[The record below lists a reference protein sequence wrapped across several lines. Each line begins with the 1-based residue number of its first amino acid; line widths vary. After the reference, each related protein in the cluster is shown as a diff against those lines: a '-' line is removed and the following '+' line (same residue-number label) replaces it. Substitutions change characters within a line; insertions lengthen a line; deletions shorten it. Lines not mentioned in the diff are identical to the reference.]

1 MSVTTVPAPPRPASQ
16 AELLQRAEQ
25 LAGSSLDEL
34 AAQAGLRLPQDLRRA
49 KGWVGQLL
57 EWHLGASAGS
67 KPEQDFPELGIE
79 LKTLPIDRQGRPLES
94 TFVCVAP
101 LTGITGL
108 DWVHSNVRN
117 KLGCVLWV
125 PVLAERTLPLAER
138 RLGTP
143 FLWIPSAQEE
153 QLLRQDWEELMELIA
168 GGQIEHIS
176 AHHGQ
181 VLQLRPKAA
190 NGRILTTAIGAEGQL
205 IQTRP
210 RGFYLRPRFTAA
222 LLASTFG
229 LNC

>member
-1 MSVTTVPAPPRPASQ
+1 MTSSAMPAPERPASQ
-16 AELLQRAEQ
+16 AALIARAEQ
-25 LAGSSLDEL
+25 LAGATLGEL
-34 AAQAGLRLPQDLRRA
+34 ALQAGIRVPQDLRRA

-79 LKTLPIDRQGRPLES
+79 LKTLPIDQQGRPLES

-108 DWVHSNVRN
+108 DWPHSNVCN
-117 KLGCVLWV
+117 KLSCVLWV
-125 PVLAERTLPLAER
+125 PVLAARHCPLAER
-138 RLGTP
+138 QLGTP
-143 FLWIPSAQEE
+143 FLWRPSSQEE

-190 NGRILTTAIGAEGQL
+190 NGRVLTPAIGQEGQL

-222 LLASTFG
+222 LLASKFG
-229 LNC
+229 LDC